1 MTLQKIEKT
10 FGLKINFLEYHRVKI
25 LVNKFIAKYKR
36 NGNFH
41 LQRPYVPFSIKQFLL
56 PEKGCKLY
64 YRILLNNCKNVALP
78 IRNKWENMLSNHDDE
93 VWKNI
98 FHSYFKSIKDNSII
112 WFQYRILF
120 GILPTRY
127 FLRKIKL
134 PESAMCVF
142 CKDQKET
149 ILHLFCHCSKV
160 IPIWQNIELWI
171 SNKVGIKLKVTDSM
185 KILGYIE
192 RNKDYW
198 PINLVILV
206 TKKYI
211 YWCSK
216 KGFMLNIYFLQKEI
230 RKSLDEQRALAK
242 VNLNEICFMNMWDHW
257 INIFDI
263 M

>member
-1 MTLQKIEKT
+1 
-10 FGLKINFLEYHRVKI
+10 
-25 LVNKFIAKYKR
+25 
-36 NGNFH
+36 
-41 LQRPYVPFSIKQFLL
+41 
-56 PEKGCKLY
+56 
-64 YRILLNNCKNVALP
+64 
-78 IRNKWENMLSNHDDE
+78 MLSNHDDE
-93 VWKNI
+93 ILKNI
-98 FHSYFKSIKDNSII
+98 FHSCFKSIKDNSII

-134 PESAMCVF
+134 SESDKCVF

-149 ILHLFCHCSKV
+149 ILRLFCHCSKV
-160 IPIWQNIELWI
+160 IPIWQNIESWI

-216 KGFMLNIYFLQKEI
+216 KGFMLNILLF
-230 RKSLDEQRALAK
+230 DEQ
-242 VNLNEICFMNMWDHW
+242 MNRGH
-257 INIFDI
+257 
-263 M
+263 